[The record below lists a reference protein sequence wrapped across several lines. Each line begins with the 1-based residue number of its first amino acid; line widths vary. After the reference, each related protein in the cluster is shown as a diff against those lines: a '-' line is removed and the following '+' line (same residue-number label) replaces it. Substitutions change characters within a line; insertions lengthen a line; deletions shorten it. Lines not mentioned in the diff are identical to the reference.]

1 MRHQP
6 GVLKVEMSVVEV
18 DADFAKTHPDLHP
31 GPHVRLSVC
40 DTGCGM
46 DRATVK
52 RIFDPFFTTKGV
64 GEGTGLGLAVVHGI
78 MKTHDGGISLYS
90 QPGEG
95 TTFHLYFP
103 VLATEAVPQE
113 IKASPIPRGR
123 GERILFVD
131 DEEFLA
137 ALGKNMLERLDY
149 SVTMMTSPLEA
160 LVAVREQPERFD
172 LVITDLTMPIMDG
185 LNLGRQLLEI
195 QPHLAIILTTGYS
208 GILTTEKVRELGF
221 QDLLTK
227 PGSAR
232 TLGEAVHR
240 ALQRKPLTKPC
251 LV

>member
-1 MRHQP
+1 
-6 GVLKVEMSVVEV
+6 
-18 DADFAKTHPDLHP
+18 
-31 GPHVRLSVC
+31 
-40 DTGCGM
+40 
-46 DRATVK
+46 
-52 RIFDPFFTTKGV
+52 
-64 GEGTGLGLAVVHGI
+64 
-78 MKTHDGGISLYS
+78 
-90 QPGEG
+90 
-95 TTFHLYFP
+95 
-103 VLATEAVPQE
+103 
-113 IKASPIPRGR
+113 
-123 GERILFVD
+123 VD